1 MPVIECDWP
10 LIIVGSGPAGIG
22 VALEA
27 KRRGVRALLL
37 DRGCLCNTIYNFP
50 DRMLFFST
58 ADLLEF
64 SGIPLV
70 AEGAKPSRREV
81 LDYFTRIVLSNNLP
95 FLTDC
100 EVKAIVSSGQSKV
113 VRTSQGDFT
122 SNAVVLA
129 TGSYDKPNLLNVP
142 GESLP
147 HVSHYYSDAHPFI
160 GKDVVIVGGK
170 NSAAESALELLRSGA
185 RVTLIHRGKTL
196 SPSIKY
202 WIRPDLDNR
211 IREGNIMLH
220 LNSRIV
226 EIRKRSVLL
235 DSAGVLTE
243 LPADAAFLLTGYNP
257 DYNWLRTLGLEFE
270 GDAELPMH
278 DPDTLVTNVPG
289 IYVAGVLIAGRET
302 SRVFIE
308 NSRTHGEKILAHY
321 LSISK
326 Q

>member
-1 MPVIECDWP
+1 MLTRDRDWQ

-27 KRRGVRALLL
+27 KRCGVRALLL
-37 DRGCLCNTIYNFP
+37 DRGSLCNTIYNFP

-58 ADLLEF
+58 AELLEF
-64 SGIPLV
+64 PGIPLV

-81 LDYFTRIVLSNNLP
+81 LDYFTRIVISNYLP

-100 EVKAIVSSGQSKV
+100 AVRSIERVDKGFV
-113 VRTSQGDFT
+113 VRTSHGDFT
-122 SNAVVLA
+122 AISVVLA
-129 TGSYDKPNLLNVP
+129 TGSYDQPNLLNIP

-147 HVSHYYSDAHPFI
+147 HVSHYYKDAHPHI
-160 GKDVVIVGGK
+160 GKNVVIVGGK

-211 IREGNIMLH
+211 IREGGIDLH
-220 LNSRIV
+220 LNSRLI
-226 EIRKRSVLL
+226 EICEHSVKC
-235 DSAGVLTE
+235 DTNGIQMEIPT
-243 LPADAAFLLTGYNP
+243 DAVFLLTGYNP
-257 DYNWLRTLGLEFE
+257 DYAWLRSIGIEFS
-270 GDAELPMH
+270 GDAEIPVH
-278 DPDTLVTNVPG
+278 DPGTLETNVPG
-289 IYVAGVLIAGRET
+289 IYVAGVLVAGRET

-308 NSRTHGEKILAHY
+308 NSRRHGVKILSHY
-321 LSISK
+321 LSQARS
-326 Q
+326 